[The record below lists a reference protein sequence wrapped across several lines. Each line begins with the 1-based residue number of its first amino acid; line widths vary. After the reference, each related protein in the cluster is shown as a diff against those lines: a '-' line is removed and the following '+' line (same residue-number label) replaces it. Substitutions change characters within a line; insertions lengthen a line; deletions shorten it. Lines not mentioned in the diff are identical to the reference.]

1 LFRTTASLV
10 TSLGGAPISADPAG
24 APLSALRLCA
34 ILVRD
39 HMEEERNQM
48 QKITLIAALLG
59 ATALAACGDTYM
71 ERGLSGAAIGAGAAA
86 ATGNNAAT
94 GAAIGAGAGMITK

>member
-1 LFRTTASLV
+1 M
-10 TSLGGAPISADPAG
+10 
-24 APLSALRLCA
+24 SALRLCA